1 MKPTHYEDLIMKR
14 AMDLFAEEG
23 LKFFGINKKVKELD
37 PTELVVL
44 ETKNMFMDYTFFME
58 DDSFI
63 HFEFQT
69 TNKGKADLR
78 RFRAYEALLSHQTG
92 KDVTTY
98 VVYSGNIKNPG
109 DILKTGI
116 NEYKVNSISMA
127 DKDGDKIYND
137 IVEKIKLG
145 KEITKQDVISLTF
158 SPIMGGNISTVDKIL
173 NAIKIVKD
181 INKDYKYDVESILY
195 AFANK
200 FLNGKDLEKVK
211 EELRMTELGKSL
223 IQEGIEKG
231 RKEGR
236 EEGREEGKAELL
248 IKMLVKKF
256 KKVPNEYK
264 EKIKTLP
271 EETLEIIA
279 IDIFEINSIEELEQ
293 YF

>member
-1 MKPTHYEDLIMKR
+1 MKPTNYEDLIMKR

-23 LKFFGINKKVKELD
+23 LKFFGINKKVKELG

-44 ETKNMFMDYTFFME
+44 ETKNMFMDYTFLME
-58 DDSFI
+58 DDTFI

-69 TNKGKADLR
+69 TNKGKIDLR
-78 RFRAYEALLSHQTG
+78 RFRAYEALLSYQTA
-92 KDVTTY
+92 KDAVTY

-109 DILKTGI
+109 NTLETGI

-145 KEITKQDVISLTF
+145 KYITKQDIISLTF
-158 SPIMGGNISTVDKIL
+158 TPIMGGNMEIADKII
-173 NAIKIVKD
+173 NAIQVVKD
-181 INKDYKYDVESILY
+181 VNNDYKYDVESILY

-200 FLNGKDLEKVK
+200 FLSGKDLDKVK

-231 RKEGR
+231 IKEGIKEGR
-236 EEGREEGKAELL
+236 EEGKSELL
-248 IKMLVKKF
+248 IKMLIKKF
-256 KKVPNEYK
+256 KKLPDGYK
-264 EKIKTLP
+264 KKIKSLP

-279 IDIFEINSIEELEQ
+279 TDIFELNSIEELEQ

>member
-1 MKPTHYEDLIMKR
+1 MKPTNYEDLIMKR

-23 LKFFGINKKVKELD
+23 LKFFGINKKVKELG

-44 ETKNMFMDYTFFME
+44 ETKNMFMDYTFLME
-58 DDSFI
+58 DDTFI

-69 TNKGKADLR
+69 TNKGKTDLR

-92 KDVTTY
+92 KDVVTY

-109 DILKTGI
+109 NTLETGI
-116 NEYKVNSISMA
+116 SEFRVNSISMA
-127 DKDGDKIYND
+127 SRDGDKIYND
-137 IVEKIKLG
+137 IVEKIKSG
-145 KEITKQDVISLTF
+145 IEVTKEELISLTF
-158 SPIMGGNISTVDKIL
+158 TPIMGGKISTVDKII
-173 NAIKIVKD
+173 NAIDIVKD
-181 INKDYKYDVESILY
+181 IKKSYKHDIESILY

-200 FLNGKDLEKVK
+200 FLSGKDLEKVK
-211 EELRMTELGKSL
+211 EELRMTDLGKSL

-231 RKEGR
+231 KAEGK
-236 EEGREEGKAELL
+236 EEGKAELL
-248 IKMLVKKF
+248 IKQLMKKF

-271 EETLEIIA
+271 KETIELIA
-279 IDIFEINSIEELEQ
+279 IDIFELNSVEELER